1 MKKPTLLVI
10 FLTVFIDL
18 IGFGIVLPLL
28 PQYSEQFG
36 AEGWEIGFII
46 ASFSLMQFVFSPVW
60 GRLSDRIGRRPVL
73 LVSTAGSVVSYA
85 MFAMSAYMSGTA
97 GLMVLL
103 GSRLF
108 AGVCGANISVASAYI
123 ADITTAENRSK
134 GMGLIG
140 MSFGL
145 GFILGPAISA
155 LSAQTLGPAGP
166 GWIATGLC
174 AANFVLA
181 CFILVESRVPGAGS
195 SSDRPRMAQW
205 MHTLAQ
211 PRLGLLI
218 GLHFLS
224 TFCFACFESTLPL
237 MVGSAVLH
245 PSDIKDPAA
254 LLVRLRDGRD
264 QVTMRIRAQMSPEF
278 IPVISA
284 VDGKIT
290 HALRGRLVD
299 ELNRVM
305 KSADMFDERA
315 LRGVKL
321 GEGTRRVLGKKAARD
336 EIVYRNRLVLEDA
349 WPGEVDRL
357 GYYFD
362 KSHIGYLFAYCG
374 LVSAFIQGGAIGRL
388 VRRFGEARLIAGS
401 LVVVG
406 ASSVLMTWTPSLGI
420 LLLASGLFSAAS
432 GLTRAPVMALISIF
446 APAAEQGGTLG
457 VAQSAAT
464 LARVIGPVLA
474 TTLFYGHEAWPFG
487 LCAVLAAGAAWV
499 GWRRLVAGQPRHL
512 HRPLGAQG

>member
-1 MKKPTLLVI
+1 MRKPSLLVI

-36 AEGWEIGFII
+36 AEGWEIGCII
-46 ASFSLMQFVFSPVW
+46 ASFSLMQFLFAPVW

-73 LVSTAGSVVSYA
+73 LVSTAGSVISYA
-85 MFAMSAYMSGTA
+85 MFAVSAYMSGSA

-103 GSRLF
+103 ASRLF

-123 ADITTAENRSK
+123 ADITTPANRSK

-174 AANFVLA
+174 AFNFVLA
-181 CFILVESRVPGAGS
+181 CFILVESRGPGAHTVEG
-195 SSDRPRMAQW
+195 RPRLAQW
-205 MHTLAQ
+205 VHTLSQ

-245 PSDIKDPAA
+245 PSDLRDPAA
-254 LLVRLRDGRD
+254 VLVRLRDGRD
-264 QVTMRIRAQMSPEF
+264 LVTMRIRAQMTPEF
-278 IPVISA
+278 IPMLSGF
-284 VDGKIT
+284 DGKAIGG
-290 HALRGRLVD
+290 LRARLVD
-299 ELNRVM
+299 ELNRLM
-305 KSADMFDERA
+305 KSPEMLDERS
-315 LRGVKL
+315 LREVNL
-321 GEGTRRVLGKKAARD
+321 RESTRRVLDRKASRD
-336 EIVYRNRLVLEDA
+336 ELVYRNRLVLEDA
-349 WPGEVDRL
+349 LAGQVSQL
-357 GYYFD
+357 GHYFD
-362 KSHIGYLFAYCG
+362 RAHIGYLFAYCG

-388 VRRFGEARLIAGS
+388 VKRFGEARLIAGS
-401 LVVVG
+401 LVAVG
-406 ASSVLMTWTPSLGI
+406 VSSVLMTWTPSLAA
-420 LLLASGLFSAAS
+420 LLIGAGLFSAAS
-432 GLTRAPVMALISIF
+432 GMTRAPVMALISIF
-446 APAAEQGGTLG
+446 APEAEQGVTMG

-464 LARVIGPVLA
+464 MARVLGPLLA
-474 TTLFYGHEAWPFG
+474 TALFYGNEAWPFG
-487 LCAVLAAGAAWV
+487 LCALLAVGAAWL
-499 GWRRLVAGQPRHL
+499 GWRRLVVGQPRHP
-512 HRPLGAQG
+512 HRETA